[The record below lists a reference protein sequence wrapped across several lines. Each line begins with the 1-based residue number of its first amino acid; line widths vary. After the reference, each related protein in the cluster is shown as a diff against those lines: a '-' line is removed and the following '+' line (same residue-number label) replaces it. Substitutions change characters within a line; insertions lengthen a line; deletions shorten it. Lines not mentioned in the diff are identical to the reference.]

1 MACGMAGAYRP
12 RDEPRQS
19 TTTTRRN
26 GGAAVPSWRCGTLRS
41 TGRTLCLAVAGCHAM
56 RMTPD
61 ADAPSRSAI
70 LLVNLGTPDAPTAPA
85 VRRYLAEFL
94 HDHRVVSLTRWLW
107 CPILHFIILPLRG
120 PKVAHKYAS
129 IWMDGGS
136 PLAVHTRGLAEAM
149 QARLPDVRVA
159 WAMRYGNPSIASVVD
174 ALRAEGVRDIAVLPL
189 YPQYSTT
196 TTASVQDAIDRVA
209 RAHADTRFRVVQDY
223 YVDAG
228 WVAAVADSI
237 RAHWAAHGRADRLL
251 FSFHGI
257 PQRLVKAGDPYE
269 TQSRA
274 SVDAIVAALGLAP
287 DEALLTFQ
295 SRFGREPWLQP
306 YTDETLKALAGQG
319 VKTIDVVCPGFAVDC
334 LETLEEI
341 SVENATLF
349 REAGGETL
357 RYIPCLNASDAH
369 AVALAGVVHAAQP
382 GAAA

>member
-1 MACGMAGAYRP
+1 
-12 RDEPRQS
+12 
-19 TTTTRRN
+19 
-26 GGAAVPSWRCGTLRS
+26 
-41 TGRTLCLAVAGCHAM
+41 M
-56 RMTPD
+56 RMNAD
-61 ADAPSRSAI
+61 ADTTSRSAV

-149 QARLPDVRVA
+149 QARMPETRVA

-174 ALRAEGVRDIAVLPL
+174 ALRVEGVRDIAVLPL

-196 TTASVQDAIDRVA
+196 TTASVQDAIDRLAA
-209 RAHADTRFRVVQDY
+209 RHADTHFRVVRDY
-223 YVDAG
+223 HVDAG

-257 PQRLVKAGDPYE
+257 PQRLVNAGDPYA

-306 YTDETLKALAGQG
+306 YTDLTLQALPGEG
-319 VKTIDVVCPGFAVDC
+319 VRTVDVVCPGFAVDC

-341 SVENATLF
+341 AMQNAESF
-349 REAGGETL
+349 VAAGGESL
-357 RYIPCLNASDAH
+357 RYIPALNADTAH
-369 AVALAGVVHAAQP
+369 AALLAQLVRRHGGGWPGLDASAPASEPGRAARR
-382 GAAA
+382 AAYRGPQA